1 MSTYLHGAYGSIGAA
16 GTKEAAQSMNAIV
29 YIGTAPVHTTPGGAA
44 RVNTP
49 VLLNNMAD
57 ARRYLGYSADWDKYT
72 LCEAMYVHFE
82 LNNVGPLVMINVLDP
97 AAHKADEGGS
107 VTQKPVNGRV
117 MIANAGDI
125 VLDSVK
131 VTGLTAGTDYTLAYD
146 HAKECLI
153 ITEAVS
159 GTFGSD
165 TMTITYDTVDPE
177 KVDAADVIGTSDGEG
192 MNTGLHALANV
203 YQTTGFIPS
212 HLLAPKFS
220 SDPEVHAA
228 MIRLAN
234 KVNAHWDVYVRADIP
249 LEDADGEKI
258 TLSGAREWKDEH
270 GYNQSNETVY
280 FPMVMGTDDRIYH
293 ISVLAAANL
302 EKLLS
307 TQDGIPYK
315 TPSNTECSI
324 IRNLYMGED
333 SVNRV
338 YDDELINQQLN
349 RYGIASAAYA
359 GGRWVI
365 WGFHSADYTA
375 DTGDLINI
383 AETNRMMLYY
393 VSNDFQHR
401 RIRDVDKPMTIN
413 DLRTIVAQEQARL
426 DALVKIGAL
435 IYGKVN
441 LDASTIS
448 RSDIVNGDFSFT
460 FDITTTPQ
468 AKSLKV
474 IVNWT
479 DVGYMTYYEGVA

>member
-1 MSTYLHGAYGSIGAA
+1 
-16 GTKEAAQSMNAIV
+16 
-29 YIGTAPVHTTPGGAA
+29 
-44 RVNTP
+44 
-49 VLLNNMAD
+49 
-57 ARRYLGYSADWDKYT
+57 
-72 LCEAMYVHFE
+72 
-82 LNNVGPLVMINVLDP
+82 
-97 AAHKADEGGS
+97 
-107 VTQKPVNGRV
+107 
-117 MIANAGDI
+117 
-125 VLDSVK
+125 
-131 VTGLTAGTDYTLAYD
+131 
-146 HAKECLI
+146 
-153 ITEAVS
+153 
-159 GTFGSD
+159 
-165 TMTITYDTVDPE
+165 
-177 KVDAADVIGTSDGEG
+177 
-192 MNTGLHALANV
+192 
-203 YQTTGFIPS
+203 
-212 HLLAPKFS
+212 
-220 SDPEVHAA
+220 
-228 MIRLAN
+228 
-234 KVNAHWDVYVRADIP
+234 
-249 LEDADGEKI
+249 
-258 TLSGAREWKDEH
+258 
-270 GYNQSNETVY
+270 
-280 FPMVMGTDDRIYH
+280 
-293 ISVLAAANL
+293 
-302 EKLLS
+302 
-307 TQDGIPYK
+307 
-315 TPSNTECSI
+315 
-324 IRNLYMGED
+324 MGED